1 MKEKSLRSH
10 EQWQGKI
17 EVISRCAVNNNEDL
31 AVAYTPGVAFPCL
44 EIEKNKEDSY
54 KYTRRGN
61 LVGVITDGSAVLGLG
76 NIGPLAAMPVMEGK
90 CLLFKEFAGVDA
102 FPLCIG
108 DNDAETIVKTIKL
121 IEGSFG
127 AINLEDISA
136 PRCFEIEERLN
147 EICDIPVFHDD
158 QHGTAIAVL
167 AALLNAV
174 KVAKKDSSI
183 KIVVNGAGAA
193 GIAISN
199 LIYEAGFQN
208 IVICDRYG
216 IITVDNA
223 ANKYQK
229 DCALK
234 FNKDKKG
241 DLNDALFGA
250 DVFIGVSVG
259 NILTEDMVYSM
270 NQNPIAL
277 FGADVFIGVS
287 AGNILTEDM
296 VSSMNQNPIVF
307 ALANPVPEIMPEAAK
322 KANVKVMATGRSDY
336 PNQINNLL
344 VFPGI
349 LKGALKARINKITSE
364 IQLAVARGISSCI
377 DEKELSCENI
387 IPSVFDK
394 KIVELVS
401 DIVCSF
407 KK

>member
-108 DNDAETIVKTIKL
+108 DNDVETIVKTIKL

-136 PRCFEIEERLN
+136 PRCFEIEEKLN

-167 AALLNAV
+167 AALLNAI

-241 DLNDALFGA
+241 DLKD
-250 DVFIGVSVG
+250 
-259 NILTEDMVYSM
+259 
-270 NQNPIAL
+270 AL

-322 KANVKVMATGRSDY
+322 KANIKVMATGRSDY

-349 LKGALKARINKITSE
+349 IKGALKARINKITSE
-364 IQLAVARGISSCI
+364 IQLAVAKGISSCI

-394 KIVELVS
+394 RIVDLVA

>member
-1 MKEKSLRSH
+1 MKEKSLRAH
-10 EQWQGKI
+10 EEWKGKI
-17 EVISRCAVNNNEDL
+17 EVVSRCSINNNDDL

-44 EIEKNKEDSY
+44 EIEKNKEESY

-76 NIGPLAAMPVMEGK
+76 NIGALASMPVMEGK
-90 CLLFKEFAGVDA
+90 CVLFKEFAGIDA
-102 FPLCIG
+102 FPICIQ
-108 DNDAETIVKTIKL
+108 DNDVETIIKTVKL

-167 AALLNAV
+167 AALLNSV
-174 KVAKKDSSI
+174 KVVKKDYNL

-193 GIAISN
+193 GIAIAN
-199 LIYEAGFQN
+199 LIYEAGFRN

-223 ANKYQK
+223 THKYQK
-229 DCALK
+229 ECAVK

-241 DLNDALFGA
+241 DLKEALAHADA
-250 DVFIGVSVG
+250 
-259 NILTEDMVYSM
+259 
-270 NQNPIAL
+270 
-277 FGADVFIGVS
+277 FIGVS
-287 AGNILTEDM
+287 AGNILTEEM
-296 VSSMNQNPIVF
+296 VLSMNQDPIVF
-307 ALANPVPEIMPEAAK
+307 AMANPVPEIMPEAAK
-322 KANVKVMATGRSDY
+322 KAKVKIIATGRSDY

-349 LKGALKARINKITSE
+349 MKGALKARINKITTE
-364 IQLAVARGISSCI
+364 IQLAVARGISNCI
-377 DEKELSCENI
+377 DEAELNSENI

-394 KIVELVS
+394 RVVDLVCN
-401 DIVCSF
+401 IVCSF
-407 KK
+407 KR

>member
-1 MKEKSLRSH
+1 MKEKSLKAH
-10 EQWQGKI
+10 EQWKGKI
-17 EVISRCAVNNNEDL
+17 EVVSRCTINSKEDL

-76 NIGPLAAMPVMEGK
+76 NIGPLASMPVMEGK
-90 CLLFKEFAGVDA
+90 CILFKEFAGVDA
-102 FPLCIG
+102 FPLCIQ
-108 DNDAETIVKTIKL
+108 DNDVEAIVSTIKL

-167 AALLNAV
+167 SALLNSV
-174 KVAKKDSSI
+174 KVVEKDYNL

-193 GIAISN
+193 GIAIAN
-199 LIYEAGFQN
+199 LIYEAGFHN

-223 ANKYQK
+223 TNKYQK
-229 DCALK
+229 DCAIK
-234 FNKDKKG
+234 FNKGRKG
-241 DLNDALFGA
+241 DLKEGLTDADA
-250 DVFIGVSVG
+250 
-259 NILTEDMVYSM
+259 
-270 NQNPIAL
+270 
-277 FGADVFIGVS
+277 FIGVS
-287 AGNILTEDM
+287 AGNILTEEM
-296 VSSMNQNPIVF
+296 ILSMNHDPIVF

-322 KANVKVMATGRSDY
+322 KAKVKIMATGRSDY

-349 LKGALKARINKITSE
+349 IKGALNARINKITTE

-377 DEKELSCENI
+377 DESELSCENI

-394 KIVELVS
+394 RVVDLVCN
-401 DIVCSF
+401 IVCSF

>member
-1 MKEKSLRSH
+1 MKEKSLVAH
-10 EQWQGKI
+10 EEWKGKI
-17 EVISRCAVNNNEDL
+17 EVVSRCTINNNEDL
-31 AVAYTPGVAFPCL
+31 TVAYTPGVAFPCL
-44 EIEKNKEDSY
+44 EIEKNEEESY

-90 CLLFKEFAGVDA
+90 CVLFKEFAEVDA
-102 FPLCIG
+102 FPICIQ
-108 DNDAETIVKTIKL
+108 DNDVETIVKTVKL

-136 PRCFEIEERLN
+136 PRCFEIEEKLN
-147 EICDIPVFHDD
+147 EICNIPVFHDD

-167 AALLNAV
+167 SALLNSV
-174 KVAKKDSSI
+174 KVVKKEYNV

-193 GIAISN
+193 GIAIAN
-199 LIYEAGFQN
+199 LIYEAGFRN

-229 DCALK
+229 ECAVK

-241 DLNDALFGA
+241 DLKDALIGA
-250 DVFIGVSVG
+250 D
-259 NILTEDMVYSM
+259 
-270 NQNPIAL
+270 A
-277 FGADVFIGVS
+277 FIGVS
-287 AGNILTEDM
+287 AGNVLTEEM
-296 VSSMNQNPIVF
+296 ALSMNHDPIVF
-307 ALANPVPEIMPEAAK
+307 ALANPVPEIMPEAAQ
-322 KANVKVMATGRSDY
+322 KANVKIMATGRSDY

-349 LKGALKARINKITSE
+349 IKGALKSRINKITTE
-364 IQLAVARGISSCI
+364 IQLAVARGISNCI
-377 DEKELSCENI
+377 SESELSCDNI

-394 KIVELVS
+394 RIVDLVC

-407 KK
+407 KR

>member
-1 MKEKSLRSH
+1 MKEKSLRAH
-10 EQWQGKI
+10 EKWKGKI
-17 EVISRCAVNNNEDL
+17 EVISRCSINNSEDL

-44 EIEKNKEDSY
+44 EIEKNEEDSY

-76 NIGPLAAMPVMEGK
+76 NIGALASMPVMEGK
-90 CLLFKEFAGVDA
+90 CVLFKEFAGVDA
-102 FPLCIG
+102 FPICIK
-108 DNDAETIVKTIKL
+108 DNDVETIVKTVKL

-136 PRCFEIEERLN
+136 PRCFEIEEKLN

-167 AALLNAV
+167 SALLNSI
-174 KVAKKDSSI
+174 KVLKKDYSV

-193 GIAISN
+193 GIAIAN
-199 LIYEAGFQN
+199 LIYEAGFHN

-216 IITVDNA
+216 IITVENA

-229 DCALK
+229 DCAVK
-234 FNKDKKG
+234 FNKDKEGSLKE
-241 DLNDALFGA
+241 AL
-250 DVFIGVSVG
+250 
-259 NILTEDMVYSM
+259 T
-270 NQNPIAL
+270 
-277 FGADVFIGVS
+277 GADVFIGVS
-287 AGNILTEDM
+287 AGNILTEEM
-296 VSSMNQNPIVF
+296 VLSMNHEPLVF

-322 KANVKVMATGRSDY
+322 NAKVKIMATGRSDY

-349 LKGALKARINKITSE
+349 IKGALKARINKITTE
-364 IQLAVARGISSCI
+364 IQLAVARGISGCI
-377 DEKELSCENI
+377 DEAELNCENI

-394 KIVELVS
+394 RIVDLVC